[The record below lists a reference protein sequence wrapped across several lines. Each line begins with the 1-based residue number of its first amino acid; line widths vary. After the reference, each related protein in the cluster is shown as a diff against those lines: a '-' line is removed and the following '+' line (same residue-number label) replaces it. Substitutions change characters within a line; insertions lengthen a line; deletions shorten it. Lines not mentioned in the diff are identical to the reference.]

1 MVDDPAAL
9 ERILTGIV
17 LAAALLFGVVI
28 AILVIGMRG

>member
-1 MVDDPAAL
+1 MVDDAAAS

>member
-1 MVDDPAAL
+1 MVHDAAAS

-28 AILVIGMRG
+28 AILIIGMRG